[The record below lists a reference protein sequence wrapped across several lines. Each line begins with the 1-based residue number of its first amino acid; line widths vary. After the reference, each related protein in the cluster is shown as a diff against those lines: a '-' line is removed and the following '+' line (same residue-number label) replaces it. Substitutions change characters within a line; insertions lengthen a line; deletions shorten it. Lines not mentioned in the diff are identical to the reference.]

1 MDSTAETNSLLREL
15 LASNAAFLAAHQKA
29 LDSQAKEIEQ
39 LKKAASASPQ
49 VNDPYSGVAQYRAL
63 EALASMLDTFVYD
76 EENGQTFEAW
86 FDRYSGVIEVG
97 AANLDDK
104 GKIELVLMKLDPSAN
119 ALYRNSIAPKAP
131 ADFSFTD
138 TTDKLKALFRKKI
151 SLLRTR
157 WNCLQM
163 QRRPDEDIAAYGAR
177 VNKETED
184 FMLSKLTSEQFKVLI
199 FVLGMRD
206 AQDNSVRTRLLN
218 LQDKGDEKT
227 VTLQSIVVTSVT
239 SWDTKRATAN
249 LLRLRPSNHLY
260 IGK

>member
-39 LKKAASASPQ
+39 LKKAASESPQ

-131 ADFSFTD
+131 ADFSD

-239 SWDTKRATAN
+239 SWDTKRTTAN